1 MEFFALGTFI
11 IGTCYFISKG
21 FNSKI
26 IDKNATFMKIVNE
39 GLYHFTS
46 LESAKKILESG
57 YIKPSSP
64 FVSYGTKEKSYFFAG
79 MPSYEE
85 YAQNVNKNLS
95 ENYEL
100 TALKININYEELAT
114 FKQRTLGDQSLVYE
128 GSYQLPKD
136 RVEIVEVVLDVD
148 KNKKIFLR
156 EKTEEEKI
164 NGFVPSED
172 LKTLYKGRMS
182 NIKIELYKDVKDL
195 KNLLKNGYRLI
206 KETPELVKNNTRS
219 L

>member
-1 MEFFALGTFI
+1 MSKLKYLLPIRSIMFI
-11 IGTCYFISKG
+11 LIFVIG
-21 FNSKI
+21 
-26 IDKNATFMKIVNE
+26 
-39 GLYHFTS
+39 S
-46 LESAKKILESG
+46 LI
-57 YIKPSSP
+57 
-64 FVSYGTKEKSYFFAG
+64 
-79 MPSYEE
+79 
-85 YAQNVNKNLS
+85 VNKNIS
-95 ENYEL
+95 DNYEL

-114 FKQRTLGDQSLVYE
+114 FKQRTLGDQALVFE
-128 GSYQLPKD
+128 GSYELPKD

-206 KETPELVKNNTRS
+206 TETPELVKNNTRS

>member
-1 MEFFALGTFI
+1 MELFALGTI
-11 IGTCYFISKG
+11 IIASGILISKG
-21 FNSKI
+21 FDSRI

-46 LESAKKILESG
+46 LENAKKILDSG

-64 FVSYGTKEKSYFFAG
+64 FVSYGTKEKCYFFAG
-79 MPSYEE
+79 MPDYET
-85 YAQNVNKNLS
+85 YAQNVNKNIS
-95 ENYEL
+95 DNYEL

-114 FKQRTLGDQSLVYE
+114 FKQRTLGDQALVFEGNYE
-128 GSYQLPKD
+128 LPKD

-148 KNKKIFLR
+148 KNKKIYLR
-156 EKTEEEKI
+156 EKTEEEKT
-164 NGFVPSED
+164 NGFIPSSE
-172 LKTLYKGRMS
+172 LKQLYKGRMG

-195 KNLLKNGYRLI
+195 KNLLKNGYKLV
-206 KETPELVKNNTRS
+206 KGTPELVKNNTRS

>member
-1 MEFFALGTFI
+1 MEFFALGTII
-11 IGTCYFISKG
+11 IGSSILISKG
-21 FNSKI
+21 FDSKI

-46 LESAKKILESG
+46 LESAQKIIESG

-64 FVSYGTKEKSYFFAG
+64 FVSYGTKEKCYFFAG

-95 ENYEL
+95 DNYEL
-100 TALKININYEELAT
+100 TALKININYDELAT
-114 FKQRTLGDQSLVYE
+114 FKQRTLGDQSLVFDGIYE
-128 GSYQLPKD
+128 LPKD
-136 RVEIVEVVLDVD
+136 RVEIVEVVLDAD

-164 NGFVPSED
+164 NGFVPSEE
-172 LKTLYKGRMS
+172 LKKLYKGRLS

-195 KNLLKNGYRLI
+195 KNIFKNGYKLI
-206 KETPELVKNNTRS
+206 KETPELVKSNTRS